1 MVLIDTIKA
10 RWLKILVHVG
20 ALLPF
25 VFLVRDYA
33 LNLFLVDPVREI
45 TTRTGRMA
53 LILLLLS
60 LACTPIN
67 TLFGFRRALRVRRAL
82 GLYAFMYA
90 GLHFLTFVGL
100 DYGFDLEFLGPAIF
114 DQRYVIVGFA
124 AFLLLL
130 TLALTSTRGWQRRL
144 GRTWKRLHKFAYLA
158 GILAVVHFLWLVKD
172 PREPLRFAAVLLLLL
187 ALRIPRVRRATS
199 YVRNRIKRATYRLR
213 SHLGRIAKGQ
223 NRSHFSNT

>member
-1 MVLIDTIKA
+1 MVLVDTIRK

-172 PREPLRFAAVLLLLL
+172 PREPLRFAVVLLLLL

-199 YVRNRIKRATYRLR
+199 YVRNRIKRATYPLR

-223 NRSHFSNT
+223 NRSHFSKT